1 MQTVTILG
9 AGPAGLLLAH
19 YLLARQYRVKIY
31 ERRPDPLASTPDSF
45 SLRTFPMTLQQ
56 RGLKAIGEIPG
67 LEATITAK
75 GTFSYGTLLHRRRG
89 QPRYISRK
97 LPLLMINRR
106 QIVQILLA
114 QLLERYDSDRVNVRF
129 DCVCSNLDLE
139 NQKLTFLPSQEQE
152 GSEFTVHYD
161 RLVAA
166 DGARSQIR
174 SALEEQAGLQC
185 EQTVIPDVYKSVA
198 MPRVNKALDIELAP
212 DCIHGWRLGLGSRL
226 LLVPQPGDSLQG
238 TLIFQPGQDPLEN
251 LSTGEAV
258 LSFFQQKCPPVGQ
271 LMSPETAED
280 LLKRPSSKI
289 LSVQCDRMHAGDR
302 IAMIG
307 DAVHAVSP
315 SIGQGC
321 NAALQDAKAFADCLE
336 EYKDDWEQALPAFTA
351 RRLPEAHALRSLSD
365 YSFPRSKPMILEFVI
380 RALFG
385 KKLGRW
391 LPTPASPMPLTL
403 VMDTELSYTEVLQR
417 CQGWVNRVRR
427 SMPSG

>member
-19 YLLARQYRVKIY
+19 YLLARQYRVEIY
-31 ERRPDPLASTPDSF
+31 ERRPNPLASALDPSG
-45 SLRTFPMTLQQ
+45 RTFPITLHQ
-56 RGLKAIGEIPG
+56 RGLKAIGKIPG
-67 LEATITAK
+67 LEAAVTTK
-75 GTFSYGTLLHRRRG
+75 GVFSYGTLLHRKRG
-89 QPRYISRK
+89 QPRYVSRK

-106 QIVQILLA
+106 QVVQVLLA
-114 QLLERYDSDRVNVRF
+114 QLLERYSSEQVSIRF
-129 DCVCSNLDLE
+129 DCVCSGLDLE
-139 NQKLTFLPSQEQE
+139 ARKLTFTTSQEQVE
-152 GSEFTVHYD
+152 GSRFTVHYD

-174 SALEEQAGLQC
+174 STLEEQAGLQC

-198 MPRVNKALDIELAP
+198 MPRVNKALDIELDP
-212 DCIHGWRLGLGSRL
+212 DCIHGWRLSLGSRL

-238 TLIFQPGQDPLEN
+238 TLIFQPGHDPLED

-271 LMSPETAED
+271 LMSKETAED
-280 LLKRPSSKI
+280 LLKRPPSKI
-289 LSVQCDRMHAGDR
+289 LSVQCDRMHVGDR

-380 RALFG
+380 RSLFG
-385 KKLGRW
+385 KNLGRW
-391 LPTPASPMPLTL
+391 LPTPASPMPLAL

-417 CQGWVNRVRR
+417 CQGWVNRVKQ